1 MENEL
6 TYVRKNQ
13 PIEDGKISK
22 VSFIEENIENNQ
34 NNQEELKGDKN
45 DIEGFK
51 LKKFKNIPSND
62 NIYSLKSKN
71 SLNYFSND
79 TNLENNKYVTELK
92 SEIEKER
99 KQKNDAFE
107 FIKKMNKNKS
117 VDSIDE
123 FFRS

>member
-1 MENEL
+1 M
-6 TYVRKNQ
+6 
-13 PIEDGKISK
+13 
-22 VSFIEENIENNQ
+22 
-34 NNQEELKGDKN
+34 
-45 DIEGFK
+45 
-51 LKKFKNIPSND
+51 KKFKNIPSND

-71 SLNYFSND
+71 TLNYFSND

-107 FIKKMNKNKS
+107 FIKKMKKNKS